1 MKLISANIVNYRSIE
16 DINIDFEYNTKI
28 FVGLSET
35 GKSNLLKALN
45 TLSPT
50 AKTSTRDIREDIE
63 SADESYIEFLI
74 RLDDEDKEKVKELIN
89 SKCYNLNFNSV
100 LLKKDNKSIKLD
112 YFLDRNYIYKINVI
126 KGTKYYQY
134 YTINEDKYTL
144 NEKIRFIDAS
154 EAQPVI
160 LRESDI
166 TISQKTLCTFDENII
181 LEDETKLL
189 QPTIS
194 DINEFISNIIID
206 YLKNQ
211 KWNVLFWKYEEKN
224 ILPPEIKTE
233 DFVNNPSI
241 CMPLKKIF
249 ELYGINDIKKEYEMK
264 KSTSRSNS
272 FENLLSKISKKATDY
287 LRKKWKTMP
296 KDTEIII
303 TESGENI
310 RISIKDSK
318 NKYDMLD
325 RSDGYKRLLSFLIL
339 ISIDNTNSI
348 LKNSVLLIDCPEAE
362 IDIPGQKYLRD
373 ELIEIGKNN
382 YVFYSTHSPYM
393 IDSDNIFR
401 HYIVT
406 KNDEITNIEL
416 GEEANYNDS
425 SILFNALGTSLF
437 ENVSDLNIAFEG
449 WSDKQLYYVG
459 QKLLTSSQKKK
470 IENIGICQLGG
481 LRNANAFAA
490 TWQLICRVKK
500 YIIISDSDSTGT
512 QSKKRFL
519 EEHLNENVDW
529 FTYSDLISNELTIE
543 TAEDFIIPSRIKNI
557 CDKYIEGSDDYSM
570 IEIEKLQ
577 DITKPNMYIIDEWL
591 KQFNYDKET
600 LKTERNKIKESIF
613 TNLKKNDVI
622 PEYKQILEKIIE
634 INSK

>member
-1 MKLISANIVNYRSIE
+1 MI
-16 DINIDFEYNTKI
+16 
-28 FVGLSET
+28 
-35 GKSNLLKALN
+35 LN
-45 TLSPT
+45 T
-50 AKTSTRDIREDIE
+50 I
-63 SADESYIEFLI
+63 
-74 RLDDEDKEKVKELIN
+74 
-89 SKCYNLNFNSV
+89 
-100 LLKKDNKSIKLD
+100 
-112 YFLDRNYIYKINVI
+112 
-126 KGTKYYQY
+126 
-134 YTINEDKYTL
+134 
-144 NEKIRFIDAS
+144 
-154 EAQPVI
+154 
-160 LRESDI
+160 
-166 TISQKTLCTFDENII
+166 
-181 LEDETKLL
+181 
-189 QPTIS
+189 
-194 DINEFISNIIID
+194 
-206 YLKNQ
+206 
-211 KWNVLFWKYEEKN
+211 
-224 ILPPEIKTE
+224 
-233 DFVNNPSI
+233 
-241 CMPLKKIF
+241 
-249 ELYGINDIKKEYEMK
+249 
-264 KSTSRSNS
+264 
-272 FENLLSKISKKATDY
+272 
-287 LRKKWKTMP
+287 
-296 KDTEIII
+296 
-303 TESGENI
+303 
-310 RISIKDSK
+310 
-318 NKYDMLD
+318 
-325 RSDGYKRLLSFLIL
+325 
-339 ISIDNTNSI
+339 
-348 LKNSVLLIDCPEAE
+348 
-362 IDIPGQKYLRD
+362 QKYLRD
-373 ELIEIGKNN
+373 ELTEIGKNN

-449 WSDKQLYYVG
+449 WNDKQLYYVG

-490 TWQLICRVKK
+490 TWQLIGRVKK

-557 CDKYIEGSDDYSM
+557 CDKYIEGGDDYNM

>member
-1 MKLISANIVNYRSIE
+1 MI
-16 DINIDFEYNTKI
+16 
-28 FVGLSET
+28 
-35 GKSNLLKALN
+35 LN
-45 TLSPT
+45 T
-50 AKTSTRDIREDIE
+50 I
-63 SADESYIEFLI
+63 
-74 RLDDEDKEKVKELIN
+74 
-89 SKCYNLNFNSV
+89 
-100 LLKKDNKSIKLD
+100 
-112 YFLDRNYIYKINVI
+112 
-126 KGTKYYQY
+126 
-134 YTINEDKYTL
+134 
-144 NEKIRFIDAS
+144 
-154 EAQPVI
+154 
-160 LRESDI
+160 
-166 TISQKTLCTFDENII
+166 
-181 LEDETKLL
+181 
-189 QPTIS
+189 
-194 DINEFISNIIID
+194 
-206 YLKNQ
+206 
-211 KWNVLFWKYEEKN
+211 
-224 ILPPEIKTE
+224 
-233 DFVNNPSI
+233 
-241 CMPLKKIF
+241 
-249 ELYGINDIKKEYEMK
+249 
-264 KSTSRSNS
+264 
-272 FENLLSKISKKATDY
+272 
-287 LRKKWKTMP
+287 
-296 KDTEIII
+296 
-303 TESGENI
+303 
-310 RISIKDSK
+310 
-318 NKYDMLD
+318 
-325 RSDGYKRLLSFLIL
+325 
-339 ISIDNTNSI
+339 
-348 LKNSVLLIDCPEAE
+348 
-362 IDIPGQKYLRD
+362 QKYLRD

-557 CDKYIEGSDDYSM
+557 CDKYIEGGDDYSM